1 LNKKFGLS
9 HATLMAAI
17 GIMLVLI
24 SVYVPILGI
33 ASVFIP
39 VPFAIIGT
47 LCSKKYAFLSL
58 IATFFIIIFTVDP
71 IYSVSVC
78 ILNVIPGLIIG
89 ALAKYN
95 LKDENINKFQPIYGG
110 IIITIICTITFYLI
124 SKFIFNAD
132 LINQFTDMLASS
144 FKEQLNIMKSMNIQV
159 YENINVDDLINLF
172 KNMIPTVLFLQ
183 GLITSFI
190 TYYLETFIL
199 KRTRLLSLPKPTFRD
214 FYLPGNAVS
223 ASLLLYM
230 LVILLG
236 FMKIG
241 LYTDS
246 ILFNLQMVFDF
257 MFIIQGI
264 AVSIYYAIKW
274 IKQGTTKN
282 ILISGIILGLV
293 GTTGIT
299 FLGMLDSVIDFRKVR
314 SYKST

>member
-1 LNKKFGLS
+1 MNKKFGLS

-17 GIMLVLI
+17 GIILVLI

-33 ASVFIP
+33 ASLFIP

-71 IYSVSVC
+71 IYSASVC

-110 IIITIICTITFYLI
+110 IIITIICTVAFYLV

-132 LINQFTDMLASS
+132 LINQFTDTLTSS
-144 FKEQLNIMKSMNIQV
+144 FKEQLNVMQSMNIQV
-159 YENINVDDLINLF
+159 YEGINVDDLINLF

-190 TYYLETFIL
+190 TYYLEAFIL

-223 ASLLLYM
+223 ASLILYM

-274 IKQGTTKN
+274 IKQGTGQN
-282 ILISGIILGLV
+282 ILISGVILGLL